1 MEITKSGASNVK
13 SIVRQLISRNSERT
27 KGGAMEKLTK
37 IINFL
42 KILMDRKF
50 TGSIKIK
57 FTRGTVERVEQF
69 EEILKNK

>member
-1 MEITKSGASNVK
+1 
-13 SIVRQLISRNSERT
+13 
-27 KGGAMEKLTK
+27 MEKLTK

-42 KILMDRKF
+42 KTLMDRKF

-57 FTRGTVERVEQF
+57 FTRGSVERVEQH

>member
-1 MEITKSGASNVK
+1 MD
-13 SIVRQLISRNSERT
+13 
-27 KGGAMEKLTK
+27 KLTK
-37 IINFL
+37 IIDFL

>member
-1 MEITKSGASNVK
+1 VSGSD
-13 SIVRQLISRNSERT
+13 RRT
-27 KGGAMEKLTK
+27 EGNRMEKLTR
-37 IINFL
+37 IIDFL
-42 KILMDRKF
+42 KKLMDKKF

>member
-1 MEITKSGASNVK
+1 MD
-13 SIVRQLISRNSERT
+13 
-27 KGGAMEKLTK
+27 KLMK
-37 IINFL
+37 IIEFL
-42 KILMDRKF
+42 KTLMDKKF

>member
-1 MEITKSGASNVK
+1 METLA
-13 SIVRQLISRNSERT
+13 
-27 KGGAMEKLTK
+27 K
-37 IINFL
+37 IIEFL
-42 KILMDRKF
+42 RALTDKKF